1 MDKYALSDIERLQ
14 HISDAVDL
22 ILKFCK
28 GKSEIDFIEDKMLS
42 SSVLYQFIIIGE
54 AIRNVDPVLLRNYQ
68 YPWHLPRSFRNYAA
82 HEYFEINLKQ
92 VYKTI
97 TDLLPDFRRII
108 EQMIENESKH

>member
-1 MDKYALSDIERLQ
+1 MDKYGLSGIERLQ
-14 HISDAVDL
+14 DISDAIEL
-22 ILKFCK
+22 ILSFCRER
-28 GKSEIDFIEDKMLS
+28 SEADFLNDQMLS

-54 AIRNVDPVLLRNYQ
+54 AIRNMDPVLLGKYE

-97 TDLLPDFRRII
+97 TDLLPEFKTLID
-108 EQMIENESKH
+108 QMIEKESGY